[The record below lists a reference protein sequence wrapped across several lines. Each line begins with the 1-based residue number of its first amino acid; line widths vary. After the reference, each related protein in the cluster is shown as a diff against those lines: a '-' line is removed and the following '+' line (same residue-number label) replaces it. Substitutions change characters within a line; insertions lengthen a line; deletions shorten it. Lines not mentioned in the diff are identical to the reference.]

1 MKLIMSVSSISQ
13 NVAMGHHLEEVKEKF
28 LDPLNDISSIYYQP
42 KNDTTIALLMGNLA
56 KLQH

>member
-1 MKLIMSVSSISQ
+1 MSVSSISQ